1 MFQLLNFLR
10 PHHWIKNFLIFVPI
24 IASHQFDIF
33 TIKNTI
39 LAFISF
45 SLIASCGYV
54 FNDLLD
60 VKTDKLNP
68 YKKKRMFASGS
79 INLTESLIVILILF
93 SISIFFSIKINTQY
107 ILIIILYFFSSIF
120 YSYLLKKIIILDI
133 IVLSSFYVLRIF
145 AGSLATD
152 IKISLWL
159 FSFATFF
166 FFSLAAV
173 KRLAELV
180 YLVKNKKNK
189 TAGRGY
195 KAVDLPIINSMSLCS
210 GYISIVVLAFY
221 INSPEVIVLY
231 SNPNYLWGICGV
243 IFYWI
248 TMIILVANRGDMH
261 HDPVIYASTDK
272 VSYICLF
279 LILFFLT
286 LGIY

>member
-1 MFQLLNFLR
+1 MPKQTN
-10 PHHWIKNFLIFVPI
+10 LI
-24 IASHQFDIF
+24 
-33 TIKNTI
+33 
-39 LAFISF
+39 
-45 SLIASCGYV
+45 LI
-54 FNDLLD
+54 
-60 VKTDKLNP
+60 
-68 YKKKRMFASGS
+68 KKKRLFASGS
-79 INLTESLIVILILF
+79 INLTQSLIVILILF

-107 ILIIILYFFSSIF
+107 LLIIILYFFSSIF

-173 KRLAELV
+173 KRLTELV
-180 YLVKNKKNK
+180 YLIKNKKNRI
-189 TAGRGY
+189 TGRGY
-195 KAVDLPIINSMSLCS
+195 KAIDLPIINSMSLCS

-231 SNPNYLWGICGV
+231 SNPNYLWGICCV

-248 TMIILVANRGDMH
+248 TMIILVANRGNML

-286 LGIY
+286 AGIY

>member
-1 MFQLLNFLR
+1 M
-10 PHHWIKNFLIFVPI
+10 V
-24 IASHQFDIF
+24 
-33 TIKNTI
+33 
-39 LAFISF
+39 
-45 SLIASCGYV
+45 
-54 FNDLLD
+54 
-60 VKTDKLNP
+60 
-68 YKKKRMFASGS
+68 
-79 INLTESLIVILILF
+79 
-93 SISIFFSIKINTQY
+93 IFFCY
-107 ILIIILYFFSSIF
+107 I
-120 YSYLLKKIIILDI
+120 
-133 IVLSSFYVLRIF
+133 
-145 AGSLATD
+145 
-152 IKISLWL
+152 
-159 FSFATFF
+159 F

-195 KAVDLPIINSMSLCS
+195 KAIDLPIINSMSLCS

-231 SNPNYLWGICGV
+231 SNPNYLWGICCV

-248 TMIILVANRGDMH
+248 TMIILVANRGNML

-286 LGIY
+286 AGIY

>member
-1 MFQLLNFLR
+1 MLQLINFLR

-33 TIKNTI
+33 IFKNTI

-60 VKTDKLNP
+60 VKTDKINP
-68 YKKKRMFASGS
+68 YKKKRLFASGS
-79 INLTESLIVILILF
+79 INLTKSLILILILF
-93 SISIFFSIKINTQY
+93 SISIFFSTKINTQY
-107 ILIIILYFFSSIF
+107 LLIIILYFFSSIF

-159 FSFATFF
+159 LSFATFF

-173 KRLAELV
+173 KRLTELV
-180 YLVKNKKNK
+180 YLIKYNKNKK
-189 TAGRGY
+189 TGRGY
-195 KAVDLPIINSMSLCS
+195 KAIDLPIINSMSLCS

-248 TMIILVANRGDMH
+248 TKIILVANRGDMH

-286 LGIY
+286 VGIY